1 MKDIAPPKPSCAS
14 VQKCWSDSVQNQSGT
29 LTIMTTPDVQRASTR
44 ARTDSLLSKVPEAT
58 ATFWVIKILT
68 TGTGETA
75 SDFIGNSAVPLAVV
89 LVAVTAVALITA
101 LVKQFKA
108 DRYVAPIYWFAI
120 AMISVVGTMLSD
132 GSRIALGISFFTSTI
147 SFVLALAVVFTL
159 WYRREGTLSIHSIYT
174 RPREI
179 FYWCAIVATFALG
192 TSAGDW
198 TAMSLKLGFLGSGLM
213 FIGIILVPFVA
224 YRVFGLNPVLAFWMA
239 YVTTRPLGASF
250 ADWMAV
256 DQHHG
261 GLGWGTG
268 PVTLVL
274 SIVILA
280 FIGWLTWTGRDAV
293 ESLDVDRT

>member
-1 MKDIAPPKPSCAS
+1 
-14 VQKCWSDSVQNQSGT
+14 
-29 LTIMTTPDVQRASTR
+29 MTTPDARQAKTPQRTSP
-44 ARTDSLLSKVPEAT
+44 LLSKVPEAT
-58 ATFWVIKILT
+58 AVFWVIKILT

-75 SDFIGNSAVPLAVV
+75 SDFIGNSPVPVAVA
-89 LVAVTAVALITA
+89 LVAVTAIALITA
-101 LVKQFKA
+101 LVLQFRT

-132 GSRIALGISFFTSTI
+132 GSRIALGITFFASTI
-147 SFVLALAVVFTL
+147 SFVLTLIIVFTL
-159 WYRREGTLSIHSIYT
+159 WYRRERTLSIHSIYT

-179 FYWCAIVATFALG
+179 FYWSAVIATFALG

-198 TAMSLKLGFLGSGLM
+198 TAMSLNLGFLGSGLM
-213 FIGIILVPFVA
+213 FIAIILLPLA
-224 YRVFGLNPVLAFWMA
+224 AHKILGMNPVLAFWAA
-239 YVTTRPLGASF
+239 YITTRPLGASF

-256 DQHHG
+256 EKDRG

-280 FIGWLTWTGRDAV
+280 FIGWLTWTGRDLI
-293 ESLDVDRT
+293 ESLDVDLDYEPETGLAG

>member
-1 MKDIAPPKPSCAS
+1 M
-14 VQKCWSDSVQNQSGT
+14 
-29 LTIMTTPDVQRASTR
+29 
-44 ARTDSLLSKVPEAT
+44 VPEAT
-58 ATFWVIKILT
+58 AAFWVIKILT

-75 SDFIGNSAVPLAVV
+75 SDFIGNSAIPVLLALVV
-89 LVAVTAVALITA
+89 VTAVALVAAVIP
-101 LVKQFKA
+101 QFKA

-132 GSRIALGISFFTSTI
+132 GSRIALGITFLESTI
-147 SFVLALAVVFTL
+147 SFVLALGVVFGL

-179 FYWCAIVATFALG
+179 FYWSAVVATFALG

-198 TAMSLKLGFLGSGLM
+198 TAMSLDLGYLGSGLM
-213 FIGIILVPFVA
+213 FIGIILVPLLA
-224 YRVFGLNPVLAFWMA
+224 YKVFGLNPVLAFWLA

-256 DQHHG
+256 ERDRG
-261 GLGWGTG
+261 GLGRGTG

-274 SIVILA
+274 SVVILA
-280 FIGWLTWTGRDAV
+280 LVGWLTWTGRDLV
-293 ESLDVDRT
+293 ESLDVEPAQAL